1 MKLLSL
7 FLAIQVSA
15 IFFTENFRE
24 ITTISAVSL
33 ISLLSFSGAFIYNII
48 NYKN

>member
-15 IFFTENFRE
+15 ILFTENFRE
-24 ITTISAVSL
+24 ITSISAVSL
-33 ISLLSFSGAFIYNII
+33 ICLLSFSGAFIYNII